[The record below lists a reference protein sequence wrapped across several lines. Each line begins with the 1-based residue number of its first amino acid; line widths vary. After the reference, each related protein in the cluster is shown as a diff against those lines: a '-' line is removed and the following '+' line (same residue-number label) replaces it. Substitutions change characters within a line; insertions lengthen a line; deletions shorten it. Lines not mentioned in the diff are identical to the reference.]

1 MMAVYTAVEH
11 YVLKRAVET
20 GVLCRKTL
28 LDEIEALVHAKNIWI
43 GRNLLREHVE
53 TAIAMILR
61 ESDGEYE
68 YVPGRGW
75 VLGENARRRAKILYE
90 KAEQAK
96 KHSCSTG
103 SAMCYYYLA

>member
-1 MMAVYTAVEH
+1 VYTAVEH

-20 GVLCRKTL
+20 GVLCRNVL
-28 LDEIEALVHAKNIWI
+28 IEEIEALVHAKNIWV

-53 TAIAMILR
+53 TAIGMILR
-61 ESDGEYE
+61 ESNGDYE
-68 YVPGRGW
+68 YVPGVGW
-75 VLGENARRRAKILYE
+75 ILGEHARRRAKYLYGR
-90 KAEQAK
+90 AERAK